1 MSALARK
8 LAPQQAS
15 LVEGEFAFT
24 AQDFERIA
32 TALYERAG
40 IHLTEAKA
48 ALVYS
53 RLAKRIRQL
62 GLPDFRSYC
71 DLFESPD
78 GVGETDNL
86 LTALTTNVTRFF
98 REPHHFDHLR
108 DQVLAPMVDAMRS
121 GARVR
126 LWSAA
131 SSTGQEPYTM
141 ALTLTALV
149 PEAADLDV
157 RILATDIDKR
167 VLKTGQEAIYNE
179 TLLDDVPPSLRGR
192 GFERMPDGRWRVR
205 ENVRR
210 LVSFKELNLI
220 GAWPM
225 KGPFQAIFCRNVVIY
240 FDEPTQ
246 EKVWRRF
253 APLLAPGGRLYIGHS
268 ERVTGPAAQQLQ
280 PAGLTTYVKGAGA

>member
-8 LAPQQAS
+8 PAPQQAS

-32 TALYERAG
+32 SALYERAG

-108 DQVLAPMVDAMRS
+108 DHVLAPMVDAMRA

-141 ALTLTALV
+141 ALTLAALV

-157 RILATDIDKR
+157 RILATDIDRR

-179 TLLDDVPPSLRGR
+179 TLLDDVPPALRGR
-192 GFERMPDGRWRVR
+192 GFERMADGRWRVR
-205 ENVRR
+205 ESIRR
-210 LVSFKELNLI
+210 LVSFRELNLI
-220 GAWPM
+220 GTWPM

-268 ERVTGPAAQQLQ
+268 ERINPAERAYE
-280 PAGLTTYVKGAGA
+280 PDGLTTYRRTREA